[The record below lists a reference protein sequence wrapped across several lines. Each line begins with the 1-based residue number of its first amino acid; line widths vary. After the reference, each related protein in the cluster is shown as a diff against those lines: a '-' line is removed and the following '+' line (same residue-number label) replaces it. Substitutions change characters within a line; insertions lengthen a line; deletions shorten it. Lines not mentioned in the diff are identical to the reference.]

1 MFRFN
6 PSLDVLYTQS
16 EMLRKL
22 RDEKRFAREAQLR
35 RELSEVIAEDTRRRK
50 LGWGWRPFKPAGA

>member
-16 EMLRKL
+16 EMLRKV
-22 RDEKRFAREAQLR
+22 RDEKRLTREAQLR
-35 RELSEVIAEDTRRRK
+35 RQLSEVIERDSRRK
-50 LGWGWRPFKPAGA
+50 RFGWGWRPFYPAGA